1 MVKFEFNGL
10 SQENNYVARELTIYI
25 NNQLYNERVIIIQ
38 MFVNYFLRIL
48 LHILFISFLSK
59 LLFIM

>member
-48 LHILFISFLSK
+48 LLSYLYLFYLNSFL
-59 LLFIM
+59 